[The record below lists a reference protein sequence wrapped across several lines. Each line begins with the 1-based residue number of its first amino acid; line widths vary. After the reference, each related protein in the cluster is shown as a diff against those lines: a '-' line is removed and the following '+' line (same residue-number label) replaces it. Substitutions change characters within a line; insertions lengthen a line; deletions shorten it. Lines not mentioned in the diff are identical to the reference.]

1 MIIVS
6 TLSFQAEVSRKVS
19 RASAGRDTNADK
31 LRRDI
36 SDFENSA
43 SAMILKMKKA
53 GKRLNELD
61 VETDLRLRQDLID
74 MESR

>member
-1 MIIVS
+1 
-6 TLSFQAEVSRKVS
+6 
-19 RASAGRDTNADK
+19 
-31 LRRDI
+31 
-36 SDFENSA
+36 
-43 SAMILKMKKA
+43 MILKMKKA